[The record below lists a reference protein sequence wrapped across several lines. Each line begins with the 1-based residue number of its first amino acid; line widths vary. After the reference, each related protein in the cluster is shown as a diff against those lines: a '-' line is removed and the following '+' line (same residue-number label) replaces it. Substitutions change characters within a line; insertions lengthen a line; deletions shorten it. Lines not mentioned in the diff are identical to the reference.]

1 MILVEVVQWSYS
13 SILQSY
19 RVTFSVFVQDQLQEI
34 TSLKP
39 QFIFSLKK
47 RMFGFNEITMK
58 TDSILLRVISLFNK
72 EI

>member
-47 RMFGFNEITMK
+47 RMLGFNEITMK
-58 TDSILLRVISLFNK
+58 TGFYFYFG
-72 EI
+72 

>member
-13 SILQSY
+13 LILQSY

-39 QFIFSLKK
+39 QFIFSPKK
-47 RMFGFNEITMK
+47 ECLGLINNNEDWILF
-58 TDSILLRVISLFNK
+58 LLRVISLFNK